1 MTTKRILPEGRAM
14 RLILGFILSL
24 VPGLALAEGR
34 VALVIGMADYQT
46 VVPLDNTLNDAR
58 GISETLTDIGFDVT
72 TLLDTGADALRTA
85 VDEFA
90 FRAETADL
98 ALIYY
103 AGHGVEVSGEN
114 YLIPVDAK
122 VETNRDIQRQ
132 GVSLKQLLASVES
145 ARKMRIVI
153 LDSCRDN
160 PFGDALDVEALQQT
174 AEAAAQT
181 RSIGSAG
188 LAPPSP
194 DRGTL
199 VAFAA
204 KDGERALDGSGA
216 HSPFA
221 QALMDNLSTPDLEI
235 SLMFRKVRDEVLQR
249 TNNQQEPHTYGSLS
263 GTPFYVAGGE
273 EGSNTITE
281 ANKRVAW
288 ASLKGDQEVQLAA
301 LADQGDTRSML
312 GLAYMRLNSVDPRYA
327 PSEAADYL
335 QRAAAAGSAEAQF
348 ELAQLYEK
356 GLGVPQDAE
365 RALELY
371 LQSADQDFADA
382 LNDLGFIFFQGG
394 LNVTRDPERALKFFE
409 RAADMRHP
417 QAMFNFAAMIDD
429 GNIAG
434 KGPGE
439 AAEYL
444 YRALRTGAE
453 DVYNLLRDEPT
464 MFKVETRKAL
474 QEKLQQ
480 YAFYDGTIDGDFGSG
495 TQRGIRAAY
504 GLTE

>member
-1 MTTKRILPEGRAM
+1 M
-14 RLILGFILSL
+14 RLLIILILSCL
-24 VPGLALAEGR
+24 PYTAAAESR
-34 VALVIGMADYQT
+34 VALVIGMADYKT
-46 VVPLDNTLNDAR
+46 VVKLDNTLNDAR
-58 GISETLTDIGFDVT
+58 GISDTLSDIGFNVT
-72 TLLDTGADALRTA
+72 TLLDSDADALRTA

-114 YLIPVDAK
+114 FLIPVDADVK
-122 VETNRDIQRQ
+122 SNQDIQRQ
-132 GVSLKQLLASVES
+132 GVSLQQLLASVEN

-160 PFGDALDVEALQQT
+160 PFGDALDLAALQQT
-174 AEAAAQT
+174 AQAAEQT
-181 RSIGSAG
+181 RSVGSAG

-204 KDGERALDGSGA
+204 KDGARALDGTGA

-221 QALMDNLSTPDLEI
+221 QALIDNLVKPDLEI
-235 SLMFRKVRDEVLQR
+235 SLMFRKVRDEVLA
-249 TNNQQEPHTYGSLS
+249 TTGNQQEPHTYGSLS
-263 GTPFYVAGGE
+263 GTPYYVAGSDDQ
-273 EGSNTITE
+273 GSNVI
-281 ANKRVAW
+281 ANANPRVAW
-288 ASLKGDQEVQLAA
+288 ASLAGDQEVQLAA
-301 LADQGDTRSML
+301 LAEQGDTRSML
-312 GLAYMRLNSVDPRYA
+312 GLAYMRLNSVDPRYD
-327 PSEAADYL
+327 PKEASDYL
-335 QRAAAAGSAEAQF
+335 QRAVSAGSAEAQF

-365 RALELY
+365 RALQLY
-371 LQSADQDFADA
+371 LASADQDFADA
-382 LNDLGFIFFQGG
+382 LNDLGFIYFQGG
-394 LNVTRDPERALKFFE
+394 LNVTRDPTRALKYFE

-434 KGPGE
+434 KGPE
-439 AAEYL
+439 DDAEYL

-453 DVYNLLRDEPT
+453 DVYNLLRDEPA
-464 MFKVETRKAL
+464 MFKIETRRAL
-474 QEKLQQ
+474 QEKLAQ
-480 YAFYDGTIDGDFGSG
+480 YAFYDGTIDGDFGEG